1 MVSVSTWFRYIAN
14 KLDYSVSLSYKVPS
28 LSPPIFFLAF
38 SNDFIS
44 CFNECLWVFS
54 FILCFDDFLPCIWFL
69 GFGGSFACVNAQTLL
84 ERFLFAWWVFCS
96 VDLDQGFT
104 GDGIFQC
111 HFSFIF
117 LWFAL
122 LWRLSFVSWLL
133 FHSDLRAP
141 CLLLIRNICS
151 GLVYLVPMSM
161 FVGTMLWLGSLIMIL
176 CCSDENCA
184 WFLLLNEK
192 VLKLGKI
199 CI

>member
-1 MVSVSTWFRYIAN
+1 MFVSILIYTLFWWFSALYLVSGFGWLICLC
-14 KLDYSVSLSYKVPS
+14 K
-28 LSPPIFFLAF
+28 
-38 SNDFIS
+38 
-44 CFNECLWVFS
+44 CFNFVRKISFCLMGF
-54 FILCFDDFLPCIWFL
+54 CF
-69 GFGGSFACVNAQTLL
+69 
-84 ERFLFAWWVFCS
+84 

-161 FVGTMLWLGSLIMIL
+161 YVGTMLWLGSLIMIL